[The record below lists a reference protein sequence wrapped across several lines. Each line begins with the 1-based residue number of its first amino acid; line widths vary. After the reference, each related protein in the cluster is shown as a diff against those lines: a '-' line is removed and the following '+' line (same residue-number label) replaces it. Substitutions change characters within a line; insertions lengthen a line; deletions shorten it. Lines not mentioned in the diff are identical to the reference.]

1 MCEETTRWRLM
12 SGSDVTLDADVVV
25 DGANIE
31 RKARVFLPYV
41 GGPPKYM
48 DRCNEVA
55 AHDDD
60 GFKLSWS

>member
-1 MCEETTRWRLM
+1 MG
-12 SGSDVTLDADVVV
+12 GSDVTLDRV